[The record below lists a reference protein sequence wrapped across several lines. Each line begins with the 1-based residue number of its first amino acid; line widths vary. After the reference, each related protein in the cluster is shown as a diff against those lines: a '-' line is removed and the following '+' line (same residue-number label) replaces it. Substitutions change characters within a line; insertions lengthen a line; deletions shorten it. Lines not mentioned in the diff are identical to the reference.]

1 MTPDFEGFSIPDFIH
16 YIYFAILIIVH
27 SNSNWNDVVVFK
39 LELLDK
45 IENKD
50 A

>member
-27 SNSNWNDVVVFK
+27 SNSSWNDVVVFK
-39 LELLDK
+39 LELLEK